1 MNMFLF
7 IDRAEELEFL
17 QERYSKKGFD
27 FIVMYGRRRIGK
39 TELLKNFVKD
49 KPHVYFLCDKTGT
62 STNI

>member
-7 IDRAEELEFL
+7 IDRDEELEFL

-39 TELLKNFVKD
+39 TELLKNFVND
-49 KPHVYFLCDKTGT
+49 KPHVYFLCNKTGT